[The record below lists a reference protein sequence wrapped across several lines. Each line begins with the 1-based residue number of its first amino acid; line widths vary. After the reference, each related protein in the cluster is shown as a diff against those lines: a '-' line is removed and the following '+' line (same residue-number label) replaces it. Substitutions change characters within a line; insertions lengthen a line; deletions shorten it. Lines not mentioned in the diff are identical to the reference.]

1 MLTKVAERILKM
13 IINSSPIIPLN
24 EQVQQEMLSLI
35 KHLANCEPFE
45 LEGLKVRAG
54 RLIENLRKGI

>member
-1 MLTKVAERILKM
+1 M

-35 KHLANCEPFE
+35 KHLANCEQFE